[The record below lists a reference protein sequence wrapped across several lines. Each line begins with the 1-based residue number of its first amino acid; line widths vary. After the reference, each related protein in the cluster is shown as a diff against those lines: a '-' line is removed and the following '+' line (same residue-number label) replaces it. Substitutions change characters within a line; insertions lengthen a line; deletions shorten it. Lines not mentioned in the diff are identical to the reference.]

1 MHKHV
6 LLVKINTEAD
16 RVESPSLHLFF
27 LSVNLMCFLPG
38 IFLICL
44 CICPLG
50 ETESSWG
57 FWCLFCFYISDDM
70 LDTLFCSFLFLFLF
84 FFLHQDTLQVFS
96 CQYRGIIEL
105 YDSF

>member
-70 LDTLFCSFLFLFLF
+70 LDTLFCSFLFLFFPPPRYLAG
-84 FFLHQDTLQVFS
+84 VFMPVPWNN
-96 CQYRGIIEL
+96 RAV
-105 YDSF
+105 